1 MWEDPATGERKEP
14 LLTVPIA
21 LGREF
26 GRLPAELEGERVCR
40 VVLNSLEVSRYHA
53 LITIEQ
59 DRLVIFDRD
68 SSNGVIVN
76 GQLQT
81 QCQIDPGDT
90 IQLGNYQIA
99 IALPSNPQHV
109 TTPASE
115 SQIRFNAVTNRTD
128 PRITAPLEGQIN
140 SFLDPIFRQQ
150 QIDPQAIH
158 ATGLPV
164 EEVEYAT
171 IGGGLGS
178 FIWVDLLR
186 ICGVSTERIRVLGME
201 QKPYGRYQQLC
212 LNAQIAPL
220 ERLRSPADACPDN
233 IWGFPSYAAL
243 EALKDIAKGKL
254 RSSLGYLWQV
264 FAEPNL
270 ANTYTPKSGDV
281 IAAIDREAARIS
293 WSKMIRTASVQVIR
307 KTTDGRYAIVYNCQR
322 PNDYACTIARY
333 VHISTGY
340 PALQFLP
347 DLQAYRDRTQDFK
360 TVVNAYE
367 PHEHIYESL
376 ATSGGTIL
384 LRGTGIVAARILQRI
399 YTIRRNNDRVD
410 IRVIQLLRS
419 AKTEGNKY
427 GLAER
432 KVEHNYEFQ
441 PFNWP
446 KSAWG
451 GEYKSI
457 LETATLEQRQHLL
470 ADWGGVTTMNR
481 PDWRKIIAGG
491 ISKRWYQIVYGEV
504 QQVSSHLTKGGT
516 ITTVKESGTKNEI
529 QLEADFIIDATA
541 VDAPISAS
549 PLLQDLVQK
558 YNLPIN
564 QLGRLTVTSD
574 FELVEMANQSGKIY
588 ASGGITLGN
597 YYAPVD
603 SFLGLQYA
611 AFNTIQDL
619 LTRKAILVPC
629 LHRRGSANA
638 QRLPTQRGSA
648 NELKPLVLSR
658 SLIQWLKWLSNRSP
672 D

>member
-26 GRLPAELEGERVCR
+26 ERLPDILDGQRVCR
-40 VVLNSLEVSRYHA
+40 IVLSSLDVSRYHA
-53 LITIEQ
+53 SIEIHQ
-59 DRLVIFDRD
+59 DRLTIIDRG
-68 SSNGVIVN
+68 SSNGIIIN
-76 GQLQT
+76 GQKQT
-81 QCQIDPGDT
+81 QSQIVPGDV
-90 IQLGNYQIA
+90 IQIGNYQIA
-99 IALPSNPQHV
+99 IAIPSNAQPV
-109 TTPASE
+109 ATPASQ
-115 SQIRFNAVTNRTD
+115 SQIGFNSVTNRPD
-128 PRITAPLEGQIN
+128 PLITPPPVIQVSCLP
-140 SFLDPIFRQQ
+140 PIFQQ
-150 QIDPQAIH
+150 QQVDPQAIH

-186 ICGVSTERIRVLGME
+186 IGGVSTEQVRVLGME
-201 QKPYGRYQQLC
+201 QQPYGRYQQLC
-212 LNAQIAPL
+212 LNAQIVPQ

-233 IWGFPSYAAL
+233 IWGFPNYATL
-243 EALKDIAKGKL
+243 EATRGIAKGKL

-264 FAEPNL
+264 FAEPTL
-270 ANTYTPKSGDV
+270 AATYTPKSGDV
-281 IAAIDREAARIS
+281 IGAIDREAARIS
-293 WSKMIRTASVQVIR
+293 WRKMIRTAYVQAIR
-307 KTTDGRYAIVYNCQR
+307 KTTDGRYAIVYTCQQ
-322 PNDYACTIARY
+322 PTDYACTIARY
-333 VHISTGY
+333 VHIATGY

-376 ATSGGTIL
+376 ATSGGTVL
-384 LRGTGIVAARILQRI
+384 LRGTGIVAARILQKL
-399 YTIRRNNDRVD
+399 YTLRRSNDRVE
-410 IRVIQLLRS
+410 IKVIQVLRS

-451 GEYKSI
+451 GQYKAT
-457 LETATLEQRQHLL
+457 LETATPEQRQHLL

-481 PDWRKIIAGG
+481 PDWRRIITGG
-491 ISKRWYQIVYGEV
+491 INKGWYQIFYGEV
-504 QQVSSHLTKGGT
+504 QQVVPHPTHGGT
-516 ITTVKESGTKNEI
+516 ITIVRESGVQSDMQVES
-529 QLEADFIIDATA
+529 DFIIDATA
-541 VDAPISAS
+541 VDAPIMAS
-549 PLLQDLVQK
+549 PLLQDLVQQ

-564 QLGRLTVTSD
+564 QLGRLTVTAD
-574 FELVEMANQSGKIY
+574 FELAAMANQSGKIY
-588 ASGGITLGN
+588 ASGAITLGN

-611 AFNTIQDL
+611 AFEITQDL
-619 LTRKAILVPC
+619 LSR
-629 LHRRGSANA
+629 NA
-638 QRLPTQRGSA
+638 KQLQ
-648 NELKPLVLSR
+648 PLVLSR
-658 SLIQWLKWLSNRSP
+658 SLFQWWKWMNNRSP

>member
-26 GRLPAELEGERVCR
+26 ERLPEIIDGQRVCR
-40 VVLNSLEVSRYHA
+40 IVLSSLDVSRYHA
-53 LITIEQ
+53 SIEIHQ
-59 DRLVIFDRD
+59 DRLTIIDRG
-68 SSNGVIVN
+68 SSNGIIIN
-76 GQLQT
+76 GQKQT
-81 QCQIDPGDT
+81 QSQIVPGDV
-90 IQLGNYQIA
+90 IQIGNYQIA
-99 IALPSNPQHV
+99 IAIPSNAQPV
-109 TTPASE
+109 VTPASQ
-115 SQIRFNAVTNRTD
+115 SQIGFNSVTNRPD
-128 PRITAPLEGQIN
+128 PRITPPPVIQVN
-140 SFLDPIFRQQ
+140 SCLPPIFQQQ

-186 ICGVSTERIRVLGME
+186 IGGVSTEQVRVLGME
-201 QKPYGRYQQLC
+201 QQPYGRYQQLC
-212 LNAQIAPL
+212 LNAQIVPQ

-233 IWGFPSYAAL
+233 IWGFPNYATL
-243 EALKDIAKGKL
+243 EATRGIAKGKL

-264 FAEPNL
+264 FAEPTL
-270 ANTYTPKSGDV
+270 AATYTPKSGDV

-293 WSKMIRTASVQVIR
+293 WRKMIRTAHVQAIR
-307 KTTDGRYAIVYNCQR
+307 KTTDGRYAIVYTCQQ
-322 PNDYACTIARY
+322 PTDYACTIARY
-333 VHISTGY
+333 VHIATGY

-376 ATSGGTIL
+376 ATSGGTVL
-384 LRGTGIVAARILQRI
+384 LRGTGIVAARILQKL
-399 YTIRRNNDRVD
+399 YTLRRDRDRVE
-410 IRVIQLLRS
+410 IKVIQLLRS
-419 AKTEGNKY
+419 AKIEGNKY
-427 GLAER
+427 GLADR

-451 GEYKSI
+451 GQYKAI
-457 LETATLEQRQHLL
+457 LETATPEQRQHLL

-481 PDWRKIIAGG
+481 PDWRRIITGG
-491 ISKRWYQIVYGEV
+491 INKGWYQIFYGEV
-504 QQVSSHLTKGGT
+504 QQVAPHPTHGGT
-516 ITTVKESGTKNEI
+516 ITTVRESGVKGDM
-529 QLEADFIIDATA
+529 QLESDFIIDATA
-541 VDAPISAS
+541 VDAPIMAS
-549 PLLQDLVQK
+549 PLLQDLVQQ

-564 QLGRLTVTSD
+564 QLGRLTVTAD
-574 FELVEMANQSGKIY
+574 FELAAMANQSGKVY
-588 ASGGITLGN
+588 ASGAITLGN

-611 AFNTIQDL
+611 AFEITQDL
-619 LTRKAILVPC
+619 LSR
-629 LHRRGSANA
+629 NA
-638 QRLPTQRGSA
+638 KQLQ
-648 NELKPLVLSR
+648 PLVLSR
-658 SLIQWLKWLSNRSP
+658 SLFQWWKWLNNRSP

>member
-26 GRLPAELEGERVCR
+26 ERLPDIIDGQRVCR
-40 VVLNSLEVSRYHA
+40 IVLSSLDVSRYHA
-53 LITIEQ
+53 SIEIHQ
-59 DRLVIFDRD
+59 DRLTIIDRG
-68 SSNGVIVN
+68 SSNGIIIN
-76 GQLQT
+76 GQKQN
-81 QCQIDPGDT
+81 QSQIVPGDV
-90 IQLGNYQIA
+90 IQIGNYQIA
-99 IALPSNPQHV
+99 IAIPSNAQPV
-109 TTPASE
+109 VTPASQ
-115 SQIRFNAVTNRTD
+115 SQIGFNSVTNRPD
-128 PRITAPLEGQIN
+128 PRITPPPVIQVN
-140 SFLDPIFRQQ
+140 SCLPPIFQQQ

-178 FIWVDLLR
+178 FSWVDLLR
-186 ICGVSTERIRVLGME
+186 IGGVSTEQVRVLGME
-201 QKPYGRYQQLC
+201 QQPYGRYQQLC
-212 LNAQIAPL
+212 LNAQIVPQ

-233 IWGFPSYAAL
+233 IWGFPNYATL
-243 EALKDIAKGKL
+243 EATRGIAKGKL

-264 FAEPNL
+264 FAEPTL
-270 ANTYTPKSGDV
+270 AATYTPKSGDV

-293 WSKMIRTASVQVIR
+293 WRKMIRTAHVQAIR
-307 KTTDGRYAIVYNCQR
+307 KTTDGRYAIVYTCQQ
-322 PNDYACTIARY
+322 PTDYACTIARY
-333 VHISTGY
+333 VHIATGY

-376 ATSGGTIL
+376 AASGGTVL
-384 LRGTGIVAARILQRI
+384 LRGTGIVAARILQKL
-399 YTIRRNNDRVD
+399 YTLRRNNDRVE
-410 IRVIQLLRS
+410 IKVIQLLRS
-419 AKTEGNKY
+419 AKIEGNKY
-427 GLAER
+427 GLADR

-451 GEYKSI
+451 GQYKAI
-457 LETATLEQRQHLL
+457 LETATPEQRQHLL

-481 PDWRKIIAGG
+481 PDWRRIITGG
-491 ISKRWYQIVYGEV
+491 INKGWYQIFYGEV
-504 QQVSSHLTKGGT
+504 QQVAPHPTHGGT
-516 ITTVKESGTKNEI
+516 ITTVRESGVKGDM
-529 QLEADFIIDATA
+529 QLESDFIIDATA
-541 VDAPISAS
+541 VDAPIMAS
-549 PLLQDLVQK
+549 PLLQDLVQQ

-564 QLGRLTVTSD
+564 QLGRLTVTAD
-574 FELVEMANQSGKIY
+574 FELAAMANQSGKVY
-588 ASGGITLGN
+588 ASGAITLGN

-611 AFNTIQDL
+611 AFEITQDL
-619 LTRKAILVPC
+619 LSR
-629 LHRRGSANA
+629 NA
-638 QRLPTQRGSA
+638 KQLQ
-648 NELKPLVLSR
+648 PLVLSR
-658 SLIQWLKWLSNRSP
+658 SLFQWWKWLNNRSP

>member
-26 GRLPAELEGERVCR
+26 ERLPDILDGQRVCR
-40 VVLNSLEVSRYHA
+40 IVLSSLDVSRYHA
-53 LITIEQ
+53 SIEIDQ
-59 DRLVIFDRD
+59 DRLTIIDRG
-68 SSNGVIVN
+68 SSNGIIIN
-76 GQLQT
+76 GQKQT
-81 QCQIDPGDT
+81 QSQIVPGDV
-90 IQLGNYQIA
+90 IQIGNYQIA
-99 IALPSNPQHV
+99 IAIPSNAQPLA
-109 TTPASE
+109 TPASQ
-115 SQIRFNAVTNRTD
+115 SQIGFNSVTNRPD
-128 PRITAPLEGQIN
+128 PLITPPPVIQVN
-140 SFLDPIFRQQ
+140 SFLPPIFQQ
-150 QIDPQAIH
+150 QQVDPQAIH

-186 ICGVSTERIRVLGME
+186 IGGVSTEQVRVLGIE
-201 QKPYGRYQQLC
+201 QQPYGRYQQLC
-212 LNAQIAPL
+212 LNAQIVAQ

-233 IWGFPSYAAL
+233 IWGFPNYATL
-243 EALKDIAKGKL
+243 EATRGIAKGKL

-264 FAEPNL
+264 FAEPTL
-270 ANTYTPKSGDV
+270 AATYTPKSGDV
-281 IAAIDREAARIS
+281 IGAIDREAARIS
-293 WSKMIRTASVQVIR
+293 WRKMIRTAHVQAIR
-307 KTTDGRYAIVYNCQR
+307 KTTDGRYAIVYTCQQR
-322 PNDYACTIARY
+322 TDYACTIARY
-333 VHISTGY
+333 VHIATGY

-376 ATSGGTIL
+376 ATSGGTVL
-384 LRGTGIVAARILQRI
+384 LRGTGIVAARILQKL
-399 YTIRRNNDRVD
+399 YTLRRSNDRVE
-410 IRVIQLLRS
+410 IKVIQLIRS

-451 GEYKSI
+451 GQYKAI
-457 LETATLEQRQHLL
+457 LETATPEQRQHLL

-481 PDWRKIIAGG
+481 PDWRRIITGG
-491 ISKRWYQIVYGEV
+491 INKGWYQIFYGEV
-504 QQVSSHLTKGGT
+504 QQVVPHPTHGGT
-516 ITTVKESGTKNEI
+516 ITIVRESGVQSDMQVES
-529 QLEADFIIDATA
+529 DFIIDATA
-541 VDAPISAS
+541 VDAPIMAS
-549 PLLQDLVQK
+549 PLLQDLVQQ

-564 QLGRLTVTSD
+564 QLGRLTVTAD
-574 FELVEMANQSGKIY
+574 FELAAMANQSGKVY
-588 ASGGITLGN
+588 ASGAITLGN

-611 AFNTIQDL
+611 AFEITQDL
-619 LTRKAILVPC
+619 LSR
-629 LHRRGSANA
+629 NA
-638 QRLPTQRGSA
+638 KQLQ
-648 NELKPLVLSR
+648 PLVLSR
-658 SLIQWLKWLSNRSP
+658 SLFQWWKWMNNRSP

>member
-26 GRLPAELEGERVCR
+26 ERLPEIIDGQRVCR
-40 VVLNSLEVSRYHA
+40 IVLSSLDVSRYHA
-53 LITIEQ
+53 SIEIHQ
-59 DRLVIFDRD
+59 DRLTIIDRG
-68 SSNGVIVN
+68 SSNGIIIN
-76 GQLQT
+76 GQKQT
-81 QCQIDPGDT
+81 QSQIVPGDV
-90 IQLGNYQIA
+90 IQIGNYQIA
-99 IALPSNPQHV
+99 IAIPSNAQPV
-109 TTPASE
+109 VTPASQ
-115 SQIRFNAVTNRTD
+115 SQIGFNSVTNRPD
-128 PRITAPLEGQIN
+128 PRITPPPVIQVN
-140 SFLDPIFRQQ
+140 SCLPPIFQQQ

-186 ICGVSTERIRVLGME
+186 IGGVSTEQVRVLGME
-201 QKPYGRYQQLC
+201 QQPYGRYQQLC
-212 LNAQIAPL
+212 LNAQIVPQ

-233 IWGFPSYAAL
+233 IWGFPNYATL
-243 EALKDIAKGKL
+243 EATRGIAKGKL

-264 FAEPNL
+264 FAEPTL
-270 ANTYTPKSGDV
+270 AATYTPKSGDV

-293 WSKMIRTASVQVIR
+293 WRKMIRTAHVQAIR
-307 KTTDGRYAIVYNCQR
+307 KTTDGRYAIVYTCQQ
-322 PNDYACTIARY
+322 PTDYACTIARY
-333 VHISTGY
+333 VHIATGY

-376 ATSGGTIL
+376 ATSGGTVL
-384 LRGTGIVAARILQRI
+384 LRGTGIVAARILQKL
-399 YTIRRNNDRVD
+399 YTLRRDRDRVE
-410 IRVIQLLRS
+410 IKVIQLLRS
-419 AKTEGNKY
+419 AKIEGNKY

-451 GEYKSI
+451 GQYKAI
-457 LETATLEQRQHLL
+457 LETATPEQRQHLL

-481 PDWRKIIAGG
+481 PDWRKIITGG
-491 ISKRWYQIVYGEV
+491 INKGWYQIFYGEV
-504 QQVSSHLTKGGT
+504 QQVAPHPTHGGT
-516 ITTVKESGTKNEI
+516 ITTVRESGVKGDM
-529 QLEADFIIDATA
+529 QLESDFIIDATA
-541 VDAPISAS
+541 VDAPIMAS
-549 PLLQDLVQK
+549 PLLQDLVQQ

-564 QLGRLTVTSD
+564 QLGRLTVTAD
-574 FELVEMANQSGKIY
+574 FELAAMANQSGKVY
-588 ASGGITLGN
+588 ASGAITLGN

-611 AFNTIQDL
+611 AFEITQDL
-619 LTRKAILVPC
+619 LSR
-629 LHRRGSANA
+629 NA
-638 QRLPTQRGSA
+638 KQLQ
-648 NELKPLVLSR
+648 PLVLSR
-658 SLIQWLKWLSNRSP
+658 SLFQWWKWLNNRSP

>member
-26 GRLPAELEGERVCR
+26 ERLPDILDGQRVCR
-40 VVLNSLEVSRYHA
+40 IVLSSLDVSRYHA
-53 LITIEQ
+53 SIEIHQ
-59 DRLVIFDRD
+59 DRLTIIDRG
-68 SSNGVIVN
+68 SSNGIIIN
-76 GQLQT
+76 GQKQT
-81 QCQIDPGDT
+81 QSQIVPGDV
-90 IQLGNYQIA
+90 IQIGNYQIA
-99 IALPSNPQHV
+99 IAIPSNAQPV
-109 TTPASE
+109 ATPASQ
-115 SQIRFNAVTNRTD
+115 SQIGFNSVTNRPD
-128 PRITAPLEGQIN
+128 PLITPPPVIQVSCLP
-140 SFLDPIFRQQ
+140 PIFQQQ

-186 ICGVSTERIRVLGME
+186 IGGVSTEQVRVLGME
-201 QKPYGRYQQLC
+201 QQPYGRYQQLC
-212 LNAQIAPL
+212 LNAQIVPQ

-233 IWGFPSYAAL
+233 IWGFPNYATL
-243 EALKDIAKGKL
+243 EATRGIAKGKL

-264 FAEPNL
+264 FAEPTL
-270 ANTYTPKSGDV
+270 AATYTPKSGDV

-293 WSKMIRTASVQVIR
+293 WRKMIRTAYVQAIR
-307 KTTDGRYAIVYNCQR
+307 KTTDGRYAIVYTCQQR
-322 PNDYACTIARY
+322 TDYACTIARY
-333 VHISTGY
+333 VHIATGY

-376 ATSGGTIL
+376 ATSGGTVL
-384 LRGTGIVAARILQRI
+384 LRGTGIVAARILQKL
-399 YTIRRNNDRVD
+399 YTLRRSNDRVE
-410 IRVIQLLRS
+410 IKVIQVLRS

-451 GEYKSI
+451 GQYKAI
-457 LETATLEQRQHLL
+457 LKTATPEQRQHLL

-481 PDWRKIIAGG
+481 PDWRRIITGG
-491 ISKRWYQIVYGEV
+491 INKGWYQIFYGEV
-504 QQVSSHLTKGGT
+504 QQVVPHPTHGGT
-516 ITTVKESGTKNEI
+516 ITIVRESGVQSDMQVES
-529 QLEADFIIDATA
+529 DFIIDATA
-541 VDAPISAS
+541 VDAPIMAS
-549 PLLQDLVQK
+549 PLLQDLVQQ

-564 QLGRLTVTSD
+564 QLGRLTVTAD
-574 FELVEMANQSGKIY
+574 FELAAMANQSGKIY
-588 ASGGITLGN
+588 ASGAITLGN

-611 AFNTIQDL
+611 AFEITQDL
-619 LTRKAILVPC
+619 LSR
-629 LHRRGSANA
+629 NA
-638 QRLPTQRGSA
+638 KQLQ
-648 NELKPLVLSR
+648 PLVLSR
-658 SLIQWLKWLSNRSP
+658 SLFQWWKWMNNRSP

>member
-14 LLTVPIA
+14 LLNVPIA

-26 GRLPAELEGERVCR
+26 ARLPDLIDGQRVCR
-40 VVLNSLEVSRYHA
+40 IVLNSLEVSRYHA
-53 LITIEQ
+53 SIEIQQ
-59 DRLVIFDRD
+59 DRLTIVDRG

-76 GQLQT
+76 GEKQSQV
-81 QCQIDPGDT
+81 QIEPGDV

-99 IALPSNPQHV
+99 IALPENPQPV
-109 TTPASE
+109 ATPASE
-115 SQIRFNAVTNRTD
+115 SQIGFNPVTNRPD
-128 PRITAPLEGQIN
+128 PRITPPPVVPVNNCLP
-140 SFLDPIFRQQ
+140 PIFGQS

-186 ICGVSTERIRVLGME
+186 ISGVSSDRIRGLGME
-201 QKPYGRYQQLC
+201 QQPYGRYQQLC
-212 LNAQIAPL
+212 LNAQIVPQ

-233 IWGFPSYAAL
+233 IWGFPNYATV
-243 EALKDIAKGKL
+243 EAVRDVAKGKL
-254 RSSLGYLWQV
+254 KSGLSHLWQV
-264 FAEPNL
+264 FAEPTL
-270 ANTYTPKSGDV
+270 ASTYTPKAGDV

-293 WSKMIRTASVQVIR
+293 WKKIMRTASVQAIR
-307 KTTDGRYAIVYNCQR
+307 KTTDGRYAIVYTCQQ
-322 PNDYACTIARY
+322 PTDYACTIARY
-333 VHISTGY
+333 VHIATGY

-376 ATSGGTIL
+376 ASYGGTVL
-384 LRGTGIVAARILQRI
+384 LRGTGTVAARILQKL
-399 YTIRRNNDRVD
+399 YTLRRNNDRVE

-419 AKTEGNKY
+419 AKTDGNKY

-451 GEYKSI
+451 GQYKAI
-457 LETATLEQRQHLL
+457 LESATPEQRQHLL

-481 PDWRKIIAGG
+481 RDWRKIITGG
-491 ISKRWYQIVYGEV
+491 IHKGWYQIFYGEV
-504 QQVSSHLTKGGT
+504 QQVVPRPSHSGT
-516 ITTVKESGTKNEI
+516 ITTVRESGVKGDI
-529 QLEADFIIDATA
+529 QLESDFIIDATA
-541 VDAPISAS
+541 VDAPITAS
-549 PLLQDLVQK
+549 PLLQDLVQQ
-558 YNLPIN
+558 YNLPVN
-564 QLGRLTVTSD
+564 HLGRLTVTPD
-574 FELVEMANQSGKIY
+574 FELTEMANQVGKIY
-588 ASGGITLGN
+588 ASGAITLGN

-611 AFNTIQDL
+611 AFNIIQDL
-619 LTRKAILVPC
+619 LARKSI
-629 LHRRGSANA
+629 
-638 QRLPTQRGSA
+638 
-648 NELKPLVLSR
+648 ELKPLLLAHSLS
-658 SLIQWLKWLSNRSP
+658 QWWKWVNNRSP

>member
-26 GRLPAELEGERVCR
+26 GRLPSEFEGDRVCR
-40 VVLNSLEVSRYHA
+40 VVLNSLEVSRCHA
-53 LITIEQ
+53 LITL
-59 DRLVIFDRD
+59 DRGRLVILDRG

-81 QCQIDPGDT
+81 HCQIDPGDT
-90 IQLGNYQIA
+90 IQIGNYQIA
-99 IALPSNPQHV
+99 IALSNSSQP
-109 TTPASE
+109 TATPASE

-128 PRITAPLEGQIN
+128 PRITAPLESQVN

-164 EEVEYAT
+164 EEIEYAT
-171 IGGGLGS
+171 VGGGLGS

-186 ICGVSTERIRVLGME
+186 IGGVSTERIRILGME

-212 LNAQIAPL
+212 LNAQIPPQ

-233 IWGFPSYAAL
+233 IWGFPNYATL
-243 EALKDIAKGKL
+243 EAIKDLAKGKF

-270 ANTYTPKSGDV
+270 TDTYTPKSGDT
-281 IAAIDREAARIS
+281 IAAIDREAVRIS

-307 KTTDGRYAIVYNCQR
+307 QTTDGRYAIVYNCQR

-333 VHISTGY
+333 VHIATGY

-347 DLQAYRDRTQDFK
+347 DLQAYRDCTHDFK
-360 TVVNAYE
+360 TVVHAYE

-376 ATSGGTIL
+376 AKFGGTIV
-384 LRGTGIVAARILQRI
+384 LRGTGMVAARILQRI
-399 YTIRRNNDRVD
+399 YAIRRNNDRVD

-419 AKTEGNKY
+419 AKLEGNKY

-451 GEYKSI
+451 GEYKKI
-457 LETATLEQRQHLL
+457 LETATPEQRQHLL

-481 PDWRKIIAGG
+481 PDWRKIVAGG
-491 ISKRWYQIVYGEV
+491 MSKRWYKIVYGEV
-504 QQVSSHLTKGGT
+504 QQVSPRSSHGGT
-516 ITTVKESGTKNEI
+516 ITTIVESGTKQEI

-564 QLGRLTVTSD
+564 QLGRLTVTSN
-574 FELVEMANQSGKIY
+574 FELAEMANQSGKIY

-619 LTRKAILVPC
+619 VNQKAI
-629 LHRRGSANA
+629 
-638 QRLPTQRGSA
+638 
-648 NELKPLVLSR
+648 ELKPLVLTR
-658 SLIQWLKWLSNRSP
+658 SLLQWLKWVSNRSP
-672 D
+672 N

>member
-26 GRLPAELEGERVCR
+26 ERLPEIIDGQRFCR
-40 VVLNSLEVSRYHA
+40 IVLSSLDVSRYHA
-53 LITIEQ
+53 SIEIHQ
-59 DRLVIFDRD
+59 DRLTIIDRG
-68 SSNGVIVN
+68 SSNGIIIN
-76 GQLQT
+76 GQKQT
-81 QCQIDPGDT
+81 QSQIVPGDV
-90 IQLGNYQIA
+90 IQIGNYQIA
-99 IALPSNPQHV
+99 IAISSNAQPAV
-109 TTPASE
+109 TPASQ
-115 SQIRFNAVTNRTD
+115 SQIGFNSVTNRPD
-128 PRITAPLEGQIN
+128 PRITPPPVIQVN
-140 SFLDPIFRQQ
+140 SCLPPIFQQQ

-186 ICGVSTERIRVLGME
+186 IGGVSTEQVRVLGME
-201 QKPYGRYQQLC
+201 QQPYGRYQQLC
-212 LNAQIAPL
+212 LNAQIVPQ

-233 IWGFPSYAAL
+233 IWGFPNYATL
-243 EALKDIAKGKL
+243 EATRGIAKGKL

-264 FAEPNL
+264 FAEPTL
-270 ANTYTPKSGDV
+270 AATYTPKSGDV

-293 WSKMIRTASVQVIR
+293 WRKMIRTAHVQAIR
-307 KTTDGRYAIVYNCQR
+307 KTTDGRYAIVYTCQQ
-322 PNDYACTIARY
+322 PTDYACTIARY
-333 VHISTGY
+333 VHIATGY

-376 ATSGGTIL
+376 ATSGGTVL
-384 LRGTGIVAARILQRI
+384 LRGTGIVAARILQKL
-399 YTIRRNNDRVD
+399 YTLRRDRDRVE
-410 IRVIQLLRS
+410 IKVIQLLRS
-419 AKTEGNKY
+419 AKIEGNKY
-427 GLAER
+427 GLADR

-451 GEYKSI
+451 GQYKAI
-457 LETATLEQRQHLL
+457 LETATPEQRQHLL

-481 PDWRKIIAGG
+481 PDWRRIITGG
-491 ISKRWYQIVYGEV
+491 INKGWYQIFYGEV
-504 QQVSSHLTKGGT
+504 QQVAPHPTHGGT
-516 ITTVKESGTKNEI
+516 ITTVRESGVKGDM
-529 QLEADFIIDATA
+529 QLESDFIIDATA
-541 VDAPISAS
+541 VDAPIMAS
-549 PLLQDLVQK
+549 PLLQDLVQQ

-564 QLGRLTVTSD
+564 QLGRLTVTAD
-574 FELVEMANQSGKIY
+574 FELAAMANQSGKVY
-588 ASGGITLGN
+588 ASGAITLGN

-611 AFNTIQDL
+611 AFEITQDL
-619 LTRKAILVPC
+619 LSR
-629 LHRRGSANA
+629 NA
-638 QRLPTQRGSA
+638 KQLQ
-648 NELKPLVLSR
+648 PLVLSR
-658 SLIQWLKWLSNRSP
+658 SLFQWWKWLNNRSP

>member
-26 GRLPAELEGERVCR
+26 ERLPAEIDGQRVCR

-53 LITIEQ
+53 LIAIEQ
-59 DRLVIFDRD
+59 DRLVILDRD

-76 GQLQT
+76 GQQQT
-81 QCQIDPGDT
+81 HSDIEPGDT
-90 IQLGNYQIA
+90 IQLGNYQLSIA
-99 IALPSNPQHV
+99 IPSNPQPI
-109 TTPASE
+109 TTPASQ
-115 SQIRFNAVTNRTD
+115 SQIRFNAVTNRPD
-128 PRITAPLEGQIN
+128 PRITTPPVLPVN
-140 SFLDPIFRQQ
+140 NFLDPIFGQQ

-164 EEVEYAT
+164 EEVEYASV
-171 IGGGLGS
+171 GGGLGS

-186 ICGVSTERIRVLGME
+186 VGGVSTERIRVLGME

-212 LNAQIAPL
+212 LNAQIPPQ

-233 IWGFPSYAAL
+233 LWGFPSYATL
-243 EALKDIAKGKL
+243 EAIRDIAKGKL
-254 RSSLGYLWQV
+254 RAGLGHLWQV

-270 ANTYTPKSGDV
+270 ATTYNPKSGDV
-281 IAAIDREAARIS
+281 ITAIDREAMRIS
-293 WSKMIRTASVQVIR
+293 WSKMIRTASVQAIR
-307 KTTDGRYAIVYNCQR
+307 KTTDGRYAIVYTRQQ
-322 PNDYACTIARY
+322 PDDYACTIARY
-333 VHISTGY
+333 VHIATGY

-376 ATSGGTIL
+376 AAYGGTLL
-384 LRGTGIVAARILQRI
+384 LRGTGTVAARILQRI
-399 YTIRRNNDRVD
+399 YTVRRHNERVQ

-446 KSAWG
+446 KSTWG
-451 GEYKSI
+451 GQYKKI
-457 LETATLEQRQHLL
+457 LETATPEQRQHLL

-481 PDWRKIIAGG
+481 PDWRKIITGG

-504 QQVSSHLTKGGT
+504 QQVTPNSTHGGA
-516 ITTVKESGTKNEI
+516 ITTVRESGAKGEI
-529 QLEADFIIDATA
+529 QLESDFIIDATA

-549 PLLQDLVQK
+549 PLLRDLVQQ
-558 YNLPIN
+558 YQLPEN
-564 QLGRLTVTSD
+564 QLGRLTVTSN
-574 FELVEMANQSGKIY
+574 FELAEMANQSGKIY
-588 ASGGITLGN
+588 ASGSISLGN

-611 AFNTIQDL
+611 AFNIVEDL
-619 LTRKAILVPC
+619 LAQKAIL
-629 LHRRGSANA
+629 G
-638 QRLPTQRGSA
+638 TRGSA

-658 SLIQWLKWLSNRSP
+658 SLGQWWKWMNNRSP

>member
-26 GRLPAELEGERVCR
+26 ERLPEIIDGQRVCR
-40 VVLNSLEVSRYHA
+40 IVLSSLDVSRYHA
-53 LITIEQ
+53 SIEIDQ
-59 DRLVIFDRD
+59 DRLTIIDRG
-68 SSNGVIVN
+68 SSNGIIIN
-76 GQLQT
+76 GQKQT
-81 QCQIDPGDT
+81 QSQIVPGDV
-90 IQLGNYQIA
+90 IQIGNYQIA
-99 IALPSNPQHV
+99 IAIPSNAQPIA
-109 TTPASE
+109 TPASQ
-115 SQIRFNAVTNRTD
+115 SQIGFNSVTNRPD
-128 PRITAPLEGQIN
+128 PLITPPPVIQVN
-140 SFLDPIFRQQ
+140 SFLPPIFQQ
-150 QIDPQAIH
+150 QQVDPQAIH

-186 ICGVSTERIRVLGME
+186 IGGVSTEQVRVLGIE
-201 QKPYGRYQQLC
+201 QQPYGRYQQLC
-212 LNAQIAPL
+212 LNAQIVPQ

-233 IWGFPSYAAL
+233 IWGFPNYATL
-243 EALKDIAKGKL
+243 EATRGIAKGKL

-264 FAEPNL
+264 FAEPTL
-270 ANTYTPKSGDV
+270 AATYTPKSGDV
-281 IAAIDREAARIS
+281 IGAIDREAARIS
-293 WSKMIRTASVQVIR
+293 WRKMIRTAHVQAIR
-307 KTTDGRYAIVYNCQR
+307 KTTDGRYAIVYTCQQR
-322 PNDYACTIARY
+322 TDYACTIARY
-333 VHISTGY
+333 VHIATGY

-376 ATSGGTIL
+376 ATSGGTVL
-384 LRGTGIVAARILQRI
+384 LRGTGIVAARILQKL
-399 YTIRRNNDRVD
+399 YTLRRSNDRVE
-410 IRVIQLLRS
+410 IKVIQLLRS

-451 GEYKSI
+451 GQYKAI
-457 LETATLEQRQHLL
+457 LETATPEQRQHLL

-481 PDWRKIIAGG
+481 PDWRRIITGG
-491 ISKRWYQIVYGEV
+491 INKGWYQIFYGEV
-504 QQVSSHLTKGGT
+504 QQVVPHPTHGGT
-516 ITTVKESGTKNEI
+516 ITIVRESGVQSDMQVES
-529 QLEADFIIDATA
+529 DFIIDATA
-541 VDAPISAS
+541 VDAPIMAS
-549 PLLQDLVQK
+549 PLLQDLVQQ

-564 QLGRLTVTSD
+564 QLGRLTVTAD
-574 FELVEMANQSGKIY
+574 FELAAMANQSGKIY
-588 ASGGITLGN
+588 ASGAITLGN

-611 AFNTIQDL
+611 AFEITQDL
-619 LTRKAILVPC
+619 LSR
-629 LHRRGSANA
+629 NA
-638 QRLPTQRGSA
+638 KQLQ
-648 NELKPLVLSR
+648 PLVLSR
-658 SLIQWLKWLSNRSP
+658 SLFQWWKWMNNRSP

>member
-1 MWEDPATGERKEP
+1 MWEDPSTGEQKEP

-26 GRLPAELEGERVCR
+26 ERLPDILDGQRVSR
-40 VVLNSLEVSRYHA
+40 IVLNSLEVSRYHA
-53 LITIEQ
+53 SIEIQQ
-59 DRLVIFDRD
+59 DRLTIVDRG
-68 SSNGVIVN
+68 SSNGLLVN
-76 GQLQT
+76 GIPQT
-81 QCQIDPGDT
+81 QSLLEPGDT
-90 IQLGNYQIA
+90 IQIGNYQIA
-99 IALPSNPQHV
+99 VSLPS
-109 TTPASE
+109 TTPRTP
-115 SQIRFNAVTNRTD
+115 SQIRFNSVTNRPD
-128 PRITAPLEGQIN
+128 PRITPPPVIPVNNCLP
-140 SFLDPIFRQQ
+140 PIFLQE

-186 ICGVSTERIRVLGME
+186 ICGVSTDRVRVLGME
-201 QKPYGRYQQLC
+201 QQPYGRYQQLC
-212 LNAQIAPL
+212 LNAQIVPQ

-233 IWGFPSYAAL
+233 LWGFPNYATL
-243 EALKDIAKGKL
+243 EAIRDIAKGKL
-254 RSSLGYLWQV
+254 KSGLSHLWQV
-264 FAEPNL
+264 FTEPIL

-281 IAAIDREAARIS
+281 VAAIDREAARIS
-293 WSKMIRTASVQVIR
+293 WRKMIRTAHVQAIR
-307 KTTDGRYAIVYNCQR
+307 KTTDGRYAIVYTCQQ
-322 PNDYACTIARY
+322 PTDYACTIARY
-333 VHISTGY
+333 VHIATGY

-376 ATSGGTIL
+376 AAYGGTVL
-384 LRGTGIVAARILQRI
+384 LRGTGMAAARILQKL
-399 YTIRRNNDRVD
+399 YTLRRNNDRVE

-419 AKTEGNKY
+419 AKVEGNKY

-451 GEYKSI
+451 GQYKTI
-457 LETATLEQRQHLL
+457 LETATPEQRQHLL

-481 PDWRKIIAGG
+481 PDWQKIISGG
-491 ISKRWYQIVYGEV
+491 INKGWYQIVYGEV
-504 QQVSSHLTKGGT
+504 REVIPNATRSGAITALQSSG
-516 ITTVKESGTKNEI
+516 VKSEI
-529 QLEADFIIDATA
+529 NLASDFIIDATA
-541 VDAPISAS
+541 VDAPIMAS
-549 PLLQDLVQK
+549 PLLQDLVRQ
-558 YNLPIN
+558 YQLPVN
-564 QLGRLTVTSD
+564 HLGRLTVTPD
-574 FELVEMANQSGKIY
+574 FELAELANQSGKVY
-588 ASGGITLGN
+588 ASGSITLGN

-611 AFNTIQDL
+611 AFNITQDL
-619 LTRKAILVPC
+619 LSQNAI
-629 LHRRGSANA
+629 
-638 QRLPTQRGSA
+638 
-648 NELKPLVLSR
+648 ELKPLVLAR
-658 SLIQWLKWLSNRSP
+658 SLIQWWHWINNRSP

>member
-26 GRLPAELEGERVCR
+26 ERLPDILDGQRVCR
-40 VVLNSLEVSRYHA
+40 IVLSSLDVSRYHA
-53 LITIEQ
+53 SIEIHQ
-59 DRLVIFDRD
+59 DRLTIIDRG
-68 SSNGVIVN
+68 SSNGIIIN
-76 GQLQT
+76 GQKQT
-81 QCQIDPGDT
+81 QSQIVPGDV
-90 IQLGNYQIA
+90 IQIGNYQIA
-99 IALPSNPQHV
+99 IAIPSNTQL
-109 TTPASE
+109 TTPASQ
-115 SQIRFNAVTNRTD
+115 SQIGFNSVTNRPD
-128 PRITAPLEGQIN
+128 PRITPPPVIQVN
-140 SFLDPIFRQQ
+140 SCLPPIFQQQ

-186 ICGVSTERIRVLGME
+186 IGGVSAEQVRVLGME
-201 QKPYGRYQQLC
+201 QQPYGRYQQLC
-212 LNAQIAPL
+212 LNAQIVPQ

-233 IWGFPSYAAL
+233 IWGFPNYATL
-243 EALKDIAKGKL
+243 EATRGIAKGKL

-264 FAEPNL
+264 FAEPTL
-270 ANTYTPKSGDV
+270 AATYTPKSGDV

-293 WSKMIRTASVQVIR
+293 WRKMIRTAHVQAIR
-307 KTTDGRYAIVYNCQR
+307 KTTDGRYAIVYTCQQ
-322 PNDYACTIARY
+322 PTDYACTIARY
-333 VHISTGY
+333 VHIATGY

-376 ATSGGTIL
+376 AASGGTVL
-384 LRGTGIVAARILQRI
+384 LRGTGIVAARILQKL
-399 YTIRRNNDRVD
+399 YTLRRSNDRVE
-410 IRVIQLLRS
+410 IKVIQLLRS
-419 AKTEGNKY
+419 AKTEVNKY

-451 GEYKSI
+451 GQYKAI
-457 LETATLEQRQHLL
+457 LKTATPKQRQHLL

-481 PDWRKIIAGG
+481 DDWRRIITGG
-491 ISKRWYQIVYGEV
+491 INKGWYQIFYGEV
-504 QQVSSHLTKGGT
+504 QQVVPHPTHGGT
-516 ITTVKESGTKNEI
+516 ITIVRESGVQSDMQVES
-529 QLEADFIIDATA
+529 DFIIDATA
-541 VDAPISAS
+541 VDAPIMAS
-549 PLLQDLVQK
+549 PLLQDLVQQ

-564 QLGRLTVTSD
+564 QLGRLTVTAD
-574 FELVEMANQSGKIY
+574 FELAAMANQSGKIY
-588 ASGGITLGN
+588 ASGAITLGN

-611 AFNTIQDL
+611 AFEITQDL
-619 LTRKAILVPC
+619 LSR
-629 LHRRGSANA
+629 NA
-638 QRLPTQRGSA
+638 KQLQ
-648 NELKPLVLSR
+648 PLVLSR
-658 SLIQWLKWLSNRSP
+658 SLFQWWKWMNNRSP

>member
-26 GRLPAELEGERVCR
+26 ERLPEIIDGQRVCR
-40 VVLNSLEVSRYHA
+40 IVLSSLDVSRYHA
-53 LITIEQ
+53 SIEIHQ
-59 DRLVIFDRD
+59 DRLTIIDRG
-68 SSNGVIVN
+68 SSNGIIIN
-76 GQLQT
+76 GQKQT
-81 QCQIDPGDT
+81 QSQIVPGDV
-90 IQLGNYQIA
+90 IQIGNYQIA
-99 IALPSNPQHV
+99 IAIPSNAQPV
-109 TTPASE
+109 VTPASQ
-115 SQIRFNAVTNRTD
+115 SQIGFNSVTNRPD
-128 PRITAPLEGQIN
+128 PRITPPPVIQVN
-140 SFLDPIFRQQ
+140 SCLPPIFQQQ

-186 ICGVSTERIRVLGME
+186 IGGVSAEQVRVLGME
-201 QKPYGRYQQLC
+201 QQPYGRYQQLC
-212 LNAQIAPL
+212 LNAQIVPQ

-233 IWGFPSYAAL
+233 IWGFPNYATL
-243 EALKDIAKGKL
+243 EATRGIAKGKL

-264 FAEPNL
+264 FAEPTL
-270 ANTYTPKSGDV
+270 AATYTPKSGDV

-293 WSKMIRTASVQVIR
+293 WRKMIRTAHVQAIR
-307 KTTDGRYAIVYNCQR
+307 KTTDGRYAIVYTCQQ
-322 PNDYACTIARY
+322 PTDYACTIARY
-333 VHISTGY
+333 VHIATGY

-376 ATSGGTIL
+376 AASGGTVL
-384 LRGTGIVAARILQRI
+384 LRGTGIVAARILQKL
-399 YTIRRNNDRVD
+399 YTLRRSNDRVE
-410 IRVIQLLRS
+410 IKVIQLLRS

-451 GEYKSI
+451 GQYKAI
-457 LETATLEQRQHLL
+457 LKTATPEQRQHLL

-481 PDWRKIIAGG
+481 DDWRRIITGG
-491 ISKRWYQIVYGEV
+491 INKGWYQIFYGEV
-504 QQVSSHLTKGGT
+504 QQVVPHPTHGGT
-516 ITTVKESGTKNEI
+516 ITIVRESGVQSDMQVES
-529 QLEADFIIDATA
+529 DFIIDATA
-541 VDAPISAS
+541 VDAPIMAS
-549 PLLQDLVQK
+549 PLLQDLVQQ

-564 QLGRLTVTSD
+564 QLGRLTVTAD
-574 FELVEMANQSGKIY
+574 FELAAMANQSGKVY
-588 ASGGITLGN
+588 ASGAITLGN

-611 AFNTIQDL
+611 AFEITQDL
-619 LTRKAILVPC
+619 LSR
-629 LHRRGSANA
+629 NA
-638 QRLPTQRGSA
+638 KQLQ
-648 NELKPLVLSR
+648 PLVLSR
-658 SLIQWLKWLSNRSP
+658 SLFQWWKWMNNRSP

>member
-26 GRLPAELEGERVCR
+26 ERLPEIIDGQRVCR
-40 VVLNSLEVSRYHA
+40 IVLSSLDVSRYHA
-53 LITIEQ
+53 SIEIHQ
-59 DRLVIFDRD
+59 DRLTIIDRG
-68 SSNGVIVN
+68 SSNGIIIN
-76 GQLQT
+76 GQKQT
-81 QCQIDPGDT
+81 QSQIVPGDV
-90 IQLGNYQIA
+90 IQIGNYQIA
-99 IALPSNPQHV
+99 IAIPSNAQPV
-109 TTPASE
+109 VTPASQ
-115 SQIRFNAVTNRTD
+115 SQIGFNSVTNRPD
-128 PRITAPLEGQIN
+128 PRITPPPVIQVN
-140 SFLDPIFRQQ
+140 SCLPPIFQQQ

-186 ICGVSTERIRVLGME
+186 IGGVSTEQVRVLGME
-201 QKPYGRYQQLC
+201 QQPYGRYQQLC
-212 LNAQIAPL
+212 LNAQIVPQ

-233 IWGFPSYAAL
+233 IWGFPNYATL
-243 EALKDIAKGKL
+243 EATRGIAKGKL

-264 FAEPNL
+264 FAEPTL
-270 ANTYTPKSGDV
+270 AATYTPKSGDV

-293 WSKMIRTASVQVIR
+293 WRKMIRTAHVQAIR
-307 KTTDGRYAIVYNCQR
+307 KTTDGRYAIVYTCQQ
-322 PNDYACTIARY
+322 PTDYACTIARY
-333 VHISTGY
+333 VHIATGY

-376 ATSGGTIL
+376 ATSGGTVL
-384 LRGTGIVAARILQRI
+384 LRGTGIVAARILQKL
-399 YTIRRNNDRVD
+399 YTLRRDRDRVE
-410 IRVIQLLRS
+410 IKVIQLLRS
-419 AKTEGNKY
+419 AKIEGNKY
-427 GLAER
+427 GLADR

-451 GEYKSI
+451 GQYKAI
-457 LETATLEQRQHLL
+457 LETATPEQRQHLL

-481 PDWRKIIAGG
+481 PDWRKIITGG
-491 ISKRWYQIVYGEV
+491 INKGWYQIFYGEV
-504 QQVSSHLTKGGT
+504 QQVAPHPTHGGT
-516 ITTVKESGTKNEI
+516 ITTVRESGVKGDM
-529 QLEADFIIDATA
+529 QLESDFIIDATA
-541 VDAPISAS
+541 VDAPIMAS
-549 PLLQDLVQK
+549 PLLQDLVQQ

-564 QLGRLTVTSD
+564 QLGRLTVTAD
-574 FELVEMANQSGKIY
+574 FELAAMANQSGKVY
-588 ASGGITLGN
+588 ASGAITLGN

-611 AFNTIQDL
+611 AFEITQDL
-619 LTRKAILVPC
+619 LSR
-629 LHRRGSANA
+629 NA
-638 QRLPTQRGSA
+638 KQLQ
-648 NELKPLVLSR
+648 PLVLSR
-658 SLIQWLKWLSNRSP
+658 SLFQWWKWLNNRSP

>member
-26 GRLPAELEGERVCR
+26 ERLPVEIDGRRVCR
-40 VVLNSLEVSRYHA
+40 VVLNSLEISRYHA
-53 LITIEQ
+53 LITTEG
-59 DRLVIFDRD
+59 DRLVIVDRD
-68 SSNGVIVN
+68 SSNGVSVN
-76 GQLQT
+76 GQQLIQSD
-81 QCQIDPGDT
+81 IAPGDT
-90 IQLGNYQIA
+90 IQLGNYQIS
-99 IALPSNPQHV
+99 IVIPSNPQPI
-109 TTPASE
+109 TTPACAA
-115 SQIRFNAVTNRTD
+115 QIRFNSVTNRPD
-128 PRITAPLEGQIN
+128 PRITPPPVVQVN
-140 SFLDPIFRQQ
+140 NFLDPIFGQQ

-164 EEVEYAT
+164 EEVEYVSV
-171 IGGGLGS
+171 GGGLGS

-186 ICGVSTERIRVLGME
+186 IGGVSTERVRVLGME
-201 QKPYGRYQQLC
+201 QKPYARYQQLC
-212 LNAQIAPL
+212 LNAQITPQ

-233 IWGFPSYAAL
+233 IWGFPNYATL
-243 EALKDIAKGKL
+243 EAIRDIAKGKL
-254 RSSLGYLWQV
+254 GSGLGHLWQV

-270 ANTYTPKSGDV
+270 AATYTPKAGMA
-281 IAAIDREAARIS
+281 IAAIDREAMRIS
-293 WSKMIRTASVQVIR
+293 WSKMIRTASVQAIR
-307 KTTDGRYAIVYNCQR
+307 QTTDGRYAIVYTRQQ
-322 PNDYACTIARY
+322 PDDYACTIARY
-333 VHISTGY
+333 VHIATGY

-376 ATSGGTIL
+376 ATYGGTVI
-384 LRGTGIVAARILQRI
+384 LRGTGTVAARILQRL
-399 YTIRRNNDRVD
+399 YTIRRDRDRVE
-410 IRVIQLLRS
+410 IKVIQLLRS

-441 PFNWP
+441 SFNWP

-451 GEYKSI
+451 GQYKQT
-457 LETATLEQRQHLL
+457 LETATPDQRQHLL
-470 ADWGGVTTMNR
+470 ADWGGVTTANR
-481 PDWRKIIAGG
+481 ADWRKIIAGG

-504 QQVSSHLTKGGT
+504 QQVTPNTSGGGT
-516 ITTVKESGTKNEI
+516 TTIVRESGTTSEI
-529 QLEADFIIDATA
+529 ELASDFIIDATA

-558 YNLPIN
+558 YNLPLDS
-564 QLGRLTVTSD
+564 LGRLTVSID
-574 FELVEMANQSGKIY
+574 FELAEMANQSGKMY
-588 ASGGITLGN
+588 ASGSITLGN

-611 AFNTIQDL
+611 AFNIVQDL
-619 LTRKAILVPC
+619 LAQKAI
-629 LHRRGSANA
+629 
-638 QRLPTQRGSA
+638 
-648 NELKPLVLSR
+648 ELKPLVLSR
-658 SLIQWLKWLSNRSP
+658 SLVQWWKWTNNRSP